1 MIQLPKSGTFDVSE
15 FGTITLGAAPSRQL
29 VGDLQGPAE
38 WDEPDAVALIRHY
51 LKQRAPKAN
60 DAMEPIETSG

>member
-1 MIQLPKSGTFDVSE
+1 MGLPMTFLIDRR
-15 FGTITLGAAPSRQL
+15 GQM

-51 LKQRAPKAN
+51 LKQQAPKAN